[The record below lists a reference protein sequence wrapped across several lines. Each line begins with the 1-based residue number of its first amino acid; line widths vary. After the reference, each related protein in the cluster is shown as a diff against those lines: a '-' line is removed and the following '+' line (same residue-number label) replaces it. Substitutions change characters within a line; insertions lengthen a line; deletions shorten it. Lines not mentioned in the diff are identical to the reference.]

1 MFPEVILKKFGL
13 KHCLECKFYLKKK
26 LIRQEME
33 SECFRTK
40 IVPEA
45 VLFEKYFLLFK
56 QPLTFLQ
63 WRLQFAKNNM
73 L

>member
-1 MFPEVILKKFGL
+1 MQVLP
-13 KHCLECKFYLKKK
+13 KKK

-45 VLFEKYFLLFK
+45 DLFEKYFLLFK

-63 WRLQFAKNNM
+63 
-73 L
+73 